1 MLLVRFQ
8 QSALLNNLEVNDMT
22 FMNDLEKKLNN
33 EKQLTENGAVGYRT
47 SGKELLDLNF
57 AVSSMRNWDE
67 NEICKA
73 YTKAYYENPLLAV
86 KWLFYLRDIRGN
98 GMGERRAFR
107 ICFKWLVENHF
118 DNVRALVELIPEYG
132 RYDDWMCLLDSKA
145 SEVVSVQIKKQ
156 LEIDIC
162 NMEQGREI
170 SLLAKWLP
178 SCNAS
183 SSKTKQYAKIVCNML
198 GLKESE
204 YRKTLSTLRAYLNV
218 VEVKMSAGEW
228 EDINYSNLPSRANLL
243 YGNAFLRNDEERR
256 RAFLSK
262 LSRGDVTINAST
274 LFPSDIVHKYYQASS
289 KRRCDL
295 GNFDDTL
302 EGLWNSLPNFIEGD
316 NSTLVV
322 RDGSGSMDTTVGN
335 TNVTALEVS
344 TALAIYFSEHLT
356 GHFYNKFITFS
367 SRPAM
372 IDMSN
377 ATCLRDKL
385 EICEAHSDCS
395 NTDLKAVFDLILNTA
410 VENKLNQSELPK
422 NILIVS
428 DMEFDSMMGTYSRWG
443 SYNQDDSSTK
453 TLLESIAA
461 EYQAYGYTLPRL
473 IFWNVCSRTNTIML
487 QENEAGV
494 ALVSGFNPAVYNM
507 VLSNDK
513 DSIFC
518 QIKTT
523 GWQRCQFSHPL
534 HFDTGFSNL
543 FLRIEELKKHENLD
557 VCLYALEVA
566 TFNTYERLQ
575 AKAKSL
581 RSNTSWMADL
591 PYGFFFH
598 WNSKSMP
605 LAGEQLTYEEAVN
618 NFDVDRFAQVVH
630 ECGGKLVF
638 FTTTWAEYYFP
649 APIHTID
656 SILPGRTTKRDLI
669 ADLSDALSKY
679 DIRLILY
686 YHIGHG
692 DKEWWNKQNYT
703 RGNAENL
710 FTDKKIY

>member
-1 MLLVRFQ
+1 M
-8 QSALLNNLEVNDMT
+8 A
-22 FMNDLEKKLNN
+22 FMNELEKKLNS
-33 EKQLTENGAVGYRT
+33 ETQCTENGAVGYRT

-289 KRRCDL
+289 KRRCEL

-377 ATCLRDKL
+377 AICLRDKL

-507 VLSNDK
+507 VLSNELDPYK
-513 DSIFC
+513 C
-518 QIKTT
+518 LLKQINSE
-523 GWQRCQFSHPL
+523 RY
-534 HFDTGFSNL
+534 DA
-543 FLRIEELKKHENLD
+543 IEN
-557 VCLYALEVA
+557 
-566 TFNTYERLQ
+566 
-575 AKAKSL
+575 
-581 RSNTSWMADL
+581 
-591 PYGFFFH
+591 
-598 WNSKSMP
+598 
-605 LAGEQLTYEEAVN
+605 
-618 NFDVDRFAQVVH
+618 
-630 ECGGKLVF
+630 
-638 FTTTWAEYYFP
+638 
-649 APIHTID
+649 
-656 SILPGRTTKRDLI
+656 ILC
-669 ADLSDALSKY
+669 A
-679 DIRLILY
+679 
-686 YHIGHG
+686 
-692 DKEWWNKQNYT
+692 
-703 RGNAENL
+703 
-710 FTDKKIY
+710 

>member
-1 MLLVRFQ
+1 
-8 QSALLNNLEVNDMT
+8 
-22 FMNDLEKKLNN
+22 
-33 EKQLTENGAVGYRT
+33 
-47 SGKELLDLNF
+47 
-57 AVSSMRNWDE
+57 
-67 NEICKA
+67 
-73 YTKAYYENPLLAV
+73 
-86 KWLFYLRDIRGN
+86 
-98 GMGERRAFR
+98 MG
-107 ICFKWLVENHF
+107 
-118 DNVRALVELIPEYG
+118 G
-132 RYDDWMCLLDSKA
+132 
-145 SEVVSVQIKKQ
+145 
-156 LEIDIC
+156 
-162 NMEQGREI
+162 
-170 SLLAKWLP
+170 
-178 SCNAS
+178 
-183 SSKTKQYAKIVCNML
+183 
-198 GLKESE
+198 
-204 YRKTLSTLRAYLNV
+204 
-218 VEVKMSAGEW
+218 
-228 EDINYSNLPSRANLL
+228 INYSNLPSRANLL

-289 KRRCDL
+289 KRRCEL

-385 EICEAHSDCS
+385 EICEAHIDCS

-473 IFWNVCSRTNTIML
+473 IFWNVCSRTNTITL

-507 VLSNDK
+507 VLSNELDPYK
-513 DSIFC
+513 C
-518 QIKTT
+518 LLKQINSE
-523 GWQRCQFSHPL
+523 RY
-534 HFDTGFSNL
+534 DA
-543 FLRIEELKKHENLD
+543 IEN
-557 VCLYALEVA
+557 
-566 TFNTYERLQ
+566 
-575 AKAKSL
+575 
-581 RSNTSWMADL
+581 
-591 PYGFFFH
+591 
-598 WNSKSMP
+598 
-605 LAGEQLTYEEAVN
+605 
-618 NFDVDRFAQVVH
+618 
-630 ECGGKLVF
+630 
-638 FTTTWAEYYFP
+638 
-649 APIHTID
+649 
-656 SILPGRTTKRDLI
+656 ILC
-669 ADLSDALSKY
+669 A
-679 DIRLILY
+679 
-686 YHIGHG
+686 
-692 DKEWWNKQNYT
+692 
-703 RGNAENL
+703 
-710 FTDKKIY
+710 